1 MLLASDFFVSDKE
14 VIHMSSYKKQIH
26 EYITA
31 HKDDMTEFLSRL
43 ISYKSVM
50 GEPAENM
57 PFGKGCAEVL
67 GEFLSECGKFGFK
80 TKNIDNYAAHA
91 DMNDLPPSLG
101 ILCHL
106 DVVPEGTGWTS
117 DPYKAEI
124 RGDKIFGRGA
134 IDDKGPAA
142 AALFAM
148 KCVRELDIPLKKG
161 VRIIVGCNEENGSE
175 DMEYYLRHEKFPEM
189 LVTPDGNYP
198 VINIEKGMLR
208 CEITDTDFS
217 ENIISLHGGSVINA
231 VPELCEAVVKNTS
244 ADKVNGIARGIDN
257 IKIYAEDK
265 NDCTY
270 IRAEGVCAHAST
282 PEQGVNAVTAM
293 LTLLGRLFGGKAEA
307 LSALFPY
314 GETDGNSAG
323 VKCSDEKSGGLTLVL
338 SVINAENGTL
348 KAYCDS
354 RFPVSKTLDEISSA
368 LCKNLADKGFSAKIV
383 LGSEPHYV
391 DSDSDFVKS
400 LLAVYEDVTGEKGEC
415 IAIGGGTYV
424 HDTENGVAFGAE
436 FPGEDNH
443 MHGADEF
450 IKISSLLLN
459 AEIYANM
466 IASVAISD

>member
-1 MLLASDFFVSDKE
+1 
-14 VIHMSSYKKQIH
+14 MSSYKKQIH
-26 EYITA
+26 EYITE
-31 HKDDMTEFLSRL
+31 HKNDIIEFLSRL

-50 GEPAENM
+50 EEPLDNM
-57 PFGKGCAEVL
+57 PFGKACAEVL
-67 GEFLSECGKFGFK
+67 EEFLSECEKIGFK

-91 DMNDLPPSLG
+91 DMNDMPPSLG

-106 DVVPEGTGWTS
+106 DVVPEGTGWTG
-117 DPYKAEI
+117 DPYTAEI
-124 RGDKIFGRGA
+124 REDKILGRGA

-148 KCVRELDIPLKKG
+148 KCIKDLNIPLKKG

-198 VINIEKGMLR
+198 LINIEKGMLR
-208 CEITDTDFS
+208 CEITDNAFS
-217 ENIISLHGGSVINA
+217 EDIVSIHGGSVINA
-231 VPELCEAVVKNTS
+231 VPELCEAVVRNTS
-244 ADKVNGIARGIDN
+244 ADKVNTIANGIKN
-257 IKIYAEDK
+257 VKIYAEDK
-265 NDCTY
+265 WGCTY
-270 IRAEGVCAHAST
+270 IRAEGICAHAST

-293 LTLLGRLFGGKAEA
+293 LSLLGRLFGGKVEA
-307 LSALFPY
+307 LSELFPF
-314 GETDGNSAG
+314 GETDGSSAG
-323 VKCSDEKSGGLTLVL
+323 IKCSDEKSGGLTLVL
-338 SVINAENGTL
+338 SVLSVENGAL

-354 RFPVSKTLDEISSA
+354 RFPVSKSLDEISSG
-368 LCKNLADKGFSAKIV
+368 LCQSIADRGFSAKIV
-383 LGSEPHYV
+383 LGNEPHYV
-391 DSDSDFVKS
+391 DSDSDFVRS

-450 IKISSLLLN
+450 IKLSSLLLN

-466 IASVAISD
+466 IARLCGEK

>member
-1 MLLASDFFVSDKE
+1 
-14 VIHMSSYKKQIH
+14 MSSYKKQIH

-31 HKDDMTEFLSRL
+31 HKDDMIEFLSRL

-50 GEPAENM
+50 AEPLDGM
-57 PFGKGCAEVL
+57 PFGKGCADVL
-67 GEFLSECGKFGFK
+67 EEYLSECEKFGFK

-106 DVVPEGTGWTS
+106 DVVPEGTGWTG
-117 DPYKAEI
+117 DPYTAEI
-124 RGDKIFGRGA
+124 RDGKLFGRGA

-142 AALFAM
+142 AALFAV
-148 KCVRELDIPLKKG
+148 KCISDLNIPLKKG

-208 CEITDTDFS
+208 CEITTDNFS

-244 ADKVNGIARGIDN
+244 ADKVKEIADSIQGV
-257 IKIYAEDK
+257 KIYAEDK
-265 NDCTY
+265 DNCTH
-270 IRAEGVCAHAST
+270 IRAEGICAHAST

-293 LTLLGRLFGGKAEA
+293 VSLLGKLFGGKAEE
-307 LSALFPY
+307 LSELFPF
-314 GETDGNSAG
+314 GETDGSSAG
-323 VKCSDEKSGGLTLVL
+323 VKCSDEKSGELTLVL
-338 SVINAENGTL
+338 SVINVENGTM
-348 KAYCDS
+348 KAFCDS
-354 RFPVSKTLDEISSA
+354 RFPVNKSLDEISAA
-368 LCKNLADKGFSAKIV
+368 LCGNIADKGFAAKIV
-383 LGSEPHYV
+383 LGNEPHYV
-391 DSDSDFVKS
+391 DSDSDFVRK

-450 IKISSLLLN
+450 IKINSLLLN

-466 IASVAISD
+466 IVAISTYPNFSDGNLSDSTLIS

>member
-1 MLLASDFFVSDKE
+1 
-14 VIHMSSYKKQIH
+14 MSSYKKQIH
-26 EYITA
+26 EYIMSR
-31 HKDDMTEFLSRL
+31 KDEIIEFLSRL

-50 GEPAENM
+50 SEPCDGM
-57 PFGKGCAEVL
+57 PFGKECAAVL
-67 GEFLSECGKFGFK
+67 GEFLSECEKFGFK

-91 DMNDLPPSLG
+91 DMNELPPSLG

-106 DVVPEGTGWTS
+106 DVVPEGTGWTG
-117 DPYKAEI
+117 DPYTAEI
-124 RGDKIFGRGA
+124 RDEKIFGRGA

-148 KCVRELDIPLKKG
+148 KCISDLSIPLKNG

-175 DMEYYLRHEKFPEM
+175 DMEYYLNHEKFPEM

-208 CEITDTDFS
+208 CEITSDMLS
-217 ENIISLHGGSVINA
+217 EDIISIHGGSVINA
-231 VPELCEAVVKNTS
+231 VPEQCGAVVRNTS
-244 ADKVNGIARGIDN
+244 ADRVNEIANSINN

-265 NDCTY
+265 DDCTY
-270 IRAEGVCAHAST
+270 IRTEGVCAHAST
-282 PEQGVNAVTAM
+282 PEQGINAVTAM
-293 LTLLGRLFGGKAEA
+293 LAILGELFGGQMKA
-307 LSALFPY
+307 LSELFPF
-314 GETDGNSAG
+314 GETDGNAAG

-338 SVINAENGTL
+338 SVINAENGRF

-354 RFPVSKTLDEISSA
+354 RFPVSKSLDEISEK
-368 LCKNLADKGFSAKIV
+368 LCGSISDRGFSAEII

-391 DSDSDFVKS
+391 DSDSEFVRR
-400 LLAVYEDVTGEKGEC
+400 LLDVYEEVTGEKGEC

-443 MHGADEF
+443 MHGAEEF
-450 IKISSLLLN
+450 IKISSLLMN

-466 IASVAISD
+466 IAELCINA

>member
-1 MLLASDFFVSDKE
+1 
-14 VIHMSSYKKQIH
+14 MSSYKKQIH

-31 HKDDMTEFLSRL
+31 HKEDMIEFLSRL

-50 GEPAENM
+50 SEPADNM

-67 GEFLSECGKFGFK
+67 GEFLSECEKFGFK

-91 DMNDLPPSLG
+91 DMNDMPPSLG

-106 DVVPEGTGWTS
+106 DVVPEGTGWTG
-117 DPYKAEI
+117 DPYRVEI
-124 RGDKIFGRGA
+124 RGDKLFGRGA

-148 KCVRELDIPLKKG
+148 KCVSDLNIPLKKG

-198 VINIEKGMLR
+198 IINIEKGMLR
-208 CEITDTDFS
+208 CEISSDELS
-217 ENIISLHGGSVINA
+217 ENIISIHGGSVINA
-231 VPELCEAVVKNTS
+231 VPELCEAVVRNTS
-244 ADKVNGIARGIDN
+244 ADRVNEITKSIN
-257 IKIYAEDK
+257 NVKIYAEDK
-265 NDCTY
+265 GDCTH

-293 LTLLGRLFGGKAEA
+293 LSILGGLFGGKVKALAE
-307 LSALFPY
+307 LFPF
-314 GETDGNSAG
+314 GETDGGSAG
-323 VKCSDEKSGGLTLVL
+323 LKCSDEKSGELTLVL
-338 SVINAENGTL
+338 SVINAENGSL

-354 RFPVSKTLDEISSA
+354 RFPVLKSLGEISSA
-368 LCKNLADKGFSAKIV
+368 LCKSIADRGFSAEIV
-383 LGSEPHYV
+383 LGNEPHYV
-391 DSDSDFVKS
+391 SPDSDFVRS

-424 HDTENGVAFGAE
+424 HDTDNGVAFGAE

-450 IKISSLLLN
+450 IKLSSLLLN

-466 IASVAISD
+466 IARLCGEQ

>member
-1 MLLASDFFVSDKE
+1 
-14 VIHMSSYKKQIH
+14 MSSYKKQIH
-26 EYITA
+26 EYIAA
-31 HKDDMTEFLSRL
+31 HREDMTEFLSRL

-50 GEPAENM
+50 SEPVDNM

-67 GEFLSECGKFGFK
+67 GEFLSECEKSGFK

-91 DMNDLPPSLG
+91 DMNELPPSLG

-106 DVVPEGTGWTS
+106 DVVPEGTGWSS
-117 DPYKAEI
+117 DPYRAEL

-148 KCVRELDIPLKKG
+148 KCVGELGIPLKKG

-208 CEITDTDFS
+208 CEITADGLS
-217 ENIISLHGGSVINA
+217 EDIISIHGGSVINA
-231 VPELCEAVVKNTS
+231 VPELCEAVVKNIS
-244 ADKVNGIARGIDN
+244 ADKVSEIANSIDN

-265 NDCTY
+265 DGCTY
-270 IRAEGVCAHAST
+270 IRAEGICAHAST
-282 PEQGVNAVTAM
+282 PEQGTNAVTAM
-293 LTLLGRLFGGKAEA
+293 LTVLGRLFGGKTAA
-307 LSALFPY
+307 LSELFPF
-314 GETDGNSAG
+314 GETDGTAAG
-323 VKCSDEKSGGLTLVL
+323 VKCADEKSGGLTLVL
-338 SVINAENGTL
+338 SVINAENGAL

-354 RFPVSKTLDEISSA
+354 RFPVSRTLGEISSS
-368 LCKNLADKGFSAKIV
+368 LCGSIADKGFSAKIV

-391 DSDSDFVKS
+391 DSDSDFIKS
-400 LLAVYEDVTGEKGEC
+400 LLTVYEDITGEKGEC

-424 HDTENGVAFGAE
+424 HDTDNGVAFGAE

-450 IKISSLLLN
+450 IKVSSLLLN

-466 IASVAISD
+466 IARLCGEQ